1 METPKLTQ
9 QELIAKIIAESPN
22 KKCGCGCEYF
32 VRVTVQ
38 KEVSPILSGT
48 GKNEI
53 LLIEKFLCYKCGQE
67 SAQEKILVSYAYTI

>member
-1 METPKLTQ
+1 MNTTPTLNQPKPTQ
-9 QELIAKIIAESPN
+9 QELVARIIAESPN

-32 VRVTVQ
+32 IRVTIQ

-53 LLIEKFLCYKCGQE
+53 LLIEKLLCYKCGQE
-67 SAQEKILVSYAYTI
+67 SAQEKIMI